1 MNKNNRKKRYLWFL
15 MGIIINAF
23 GIAMITQADM
33 GTSPI
38 SSTAYVL
45 SLEYPL
51 SLGAFTFLL
60 NSIFIFIQILILRRD
75 FPPIQLLQIIV
86 NIIFSIGIDG
96 AMSLVSRI
104 SSNTPLTQWLMLL
117 IGSAVLGFG
126 IAIEV
131 APRVLMVPGEGLVQ
145 AITVKYNRNFGRMKI
160 VFDSLLVLVAL
171 ILSFYFFGEI
181 KGLGIGTVVSAVLVG
196 RFVSLYKYHLKLIT
210 KIEDL
215 RRH

>member
-1 MNKNNRKKRYLWFL
+1 

-51 SLGAFTFLL
+51 SLGAFTFIL
-60 NSIFIFIQILILRRD
+60 NSTFILIQILILRRD

-104 SSNTPLTQWLMLL
+104 SPNTLLTQWLMLL
-117 IGSAVLGFG
+117 AGSAVLGFG
-126 IAIEV
+126 IALEV
-131 APRVLMVPGEGLVQ
+131 APRVLMVPGEGVVQ
-145 AITVKYNRNFGRMKI
+145 AVTVKYKRNFGRMKI
-160 VFDSLLVLVAL
+160 LFDSLLVVLAL

-196 RFVSLYKYHLKLIT
+196 RFVSLYKYHLKFIT